1 MAAELDITI
10 DRLDDESFKF
20 VVTDLA
26 KKPVPIGNSTIQ
38 MQFFATRAYLD
49 SEMLQEVEA
58 LVPDDADAANG
69 TCYISILSEQT
80 NFSLKKIY
88 YKSRLIGAGGS
99 PISTL
104 TLGKCI
110 IKG

>member
-10 DRLDDESFKF
+10 DRLDDETFKF
-20 VVTDLA
+20 VVTDIA
-26 KKPVPIGNSTIQ
+26 KRGVPIGNSTIQ
-38 MQFFATRAYLD
+38 MQFFSTRAYLD
-49 SEMLQEVEA
+49 AEMILEVEA
-58 LVPDDADAANG
+58 AVPDDADAALG
-69 TCYISILSEQT
+69 ICYLTLLSENT